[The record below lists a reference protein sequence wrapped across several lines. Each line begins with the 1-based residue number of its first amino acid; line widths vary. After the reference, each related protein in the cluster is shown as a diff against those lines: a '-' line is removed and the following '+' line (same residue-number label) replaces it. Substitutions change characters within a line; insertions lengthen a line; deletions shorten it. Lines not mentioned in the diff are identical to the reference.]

1 MLKIRISLILIFLSI
16 ISISSIS
23 CKSLGNEQI
32 SNNKS
37 IESEKEEE
45 IAMYKEIKEIE
56 DLVNSVIDEGNFY
69 SGIAIAVA
77 DSDTLLYEFYA
88 GKSIVSDTEEAVNY
102 DREKVFNIGSIT
114 KPITAS
120 LIMKLQEKGK
130 LNINDKVQEY
140 LPRYKFDDVT
150 ILNLMTHTAGYD
162 STKVGVVWPG
172 SKMEYS
178 NYLNSVYNLPKAFS
192 VNENS
197 LYFTNGYSLLLEII
211 EKQSQMSIEE
221 YAGKILFE
229 PLNMSFT
236 HYDVAK
242 ADAKNFVLPYATNSS
257 TGKQTFEKYLRF
269 TPPTGDS
276 GLISN
281 AIDLIKFGRV
291 ILNDGIFDG
300 KTIFEKETV
309 EKMITESTDAKFDLT
324 PVFMANTKKP
334 SRGFFST
341 KNSSSTVGHPG
352 FSGGAFWIDKENNI
366 TAVIITNSTKMG
378 TQWMQ
383 FGNNKMKKI
392 SDAILNHNWKK
403 TQE

>member
-1 MLKIRISLILIFLSI
+1 MLKVRISLILIFLSI

-32 SNNKS
+32 NNNES

-45 IAMYKEIKEIE
+45 IAMFKEIKEIE
-56 DLVNSVIDEGNFY
+56 DLVNSVIEEGNLY

-77 DSDTLLYEFYA
+77 DSDKLLYEFYA
-88 GKSIVSDTEEAVNY
+88 GQSIISDTEVADNY

-178 NYLNSVYNLPKAFS
+178 NYLNSVYNLPKAFN

-242 ADAKNFVLPYATNSS
+242 ADAENFVLPYATNSS
-257 TGKQTFEKYLRF
+257 TGKQTFETYLRY
-269 TPPTGDS
+269 
-276 GLISN
+276 
-281 AIDLIKFGRV
+281 
-291 ILNDGIFDG
+291 
-300 KTIFEKETV
+300 
-309 EKMITESTDAKFDLT
+309 
-324 PVFMANTKKP
+324 TKKP

-341 KNSSSTVGHPG
+341 NNSSSTVGHPG

-383 FGNNKMKKI
+383 FGNNEMKKI